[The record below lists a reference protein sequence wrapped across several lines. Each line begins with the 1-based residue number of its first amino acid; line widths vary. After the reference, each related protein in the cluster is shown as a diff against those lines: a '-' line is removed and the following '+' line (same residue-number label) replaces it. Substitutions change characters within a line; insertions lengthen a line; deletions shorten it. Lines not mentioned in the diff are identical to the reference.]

1 MPAASPRT
9 RARVRIAH
17 THCARAVVLAKL
29 EELQM
34 RDTLRMFNGLV
45 ERCFSEC
52 VHSFRS
58 KAMSAPEEKCVN
70 TCANKFLKHS
80 VRRHP
85 TA

>member
-1 MPAASPRT
+1 
-9 RARVRIAH
+9 
-17 THCARAVVLAKL
+17 
-29 EELQM
+29 M

-80 VRRHP
+80 VRRQP